1 MHCTPHTALQQE
13 KEKNTP
19 AHYIPNLT
27 GDDAAEVPGAE
38 GGEEPDGERD
48 GADGSE
54 EVADVVLH
62 HVSRVLEH
70 LSRYYR

>member
-1 MHCTPHTALQQE
+1 MMATGWKDILS
-13 KEKNTP
+13 
-19 AHYIPNLT
+19 LT

-70 LSRYYR
+70 LRRYYR